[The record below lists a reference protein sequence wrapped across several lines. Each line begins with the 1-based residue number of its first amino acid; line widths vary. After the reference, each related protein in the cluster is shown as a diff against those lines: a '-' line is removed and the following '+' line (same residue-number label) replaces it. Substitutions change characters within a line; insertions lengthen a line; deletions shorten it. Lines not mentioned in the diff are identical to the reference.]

1 MLKFYSV
8 LGRHLY
14 ANRLIIWGLAL
25 GAIFVFL
32 GLLFF
37 GEPYGTQNFSL
48 ISIVIMLWMLCLLVV
63 GQMFSGP
70 IDEMK
75 VDITFIDR
83 MRYKLSKA
91 ARWIMALTMTGL
103 FIFMAFLSLKTIGML
118 LNGRGGL

>member
-37 GEPYGTQNFSL
+37 GEPYGTQKFSL

-63 GQMFSGP
+63 GQMFSAP

-75 VDITFIDR
+75 VGITFIDR

-118 LNGRGGL
+118 LNG